1 MVSEGVGGVEGV
13 GGIGGIGG
21 MPFSSSRSSVRAAV
35 SRGTRRSRTE
45 SSCR

>member
-1 MVSEGVGGVEGV
+1 MSAVSEGVGGAEGV
-13 GGIGGIGG
+13 GGIGGV
-21 MPFSSSRSSVRAAV
+21 PFSSSRSSFRAAV